1 METGIITLAHYEAR
15 IALYKEQIGTG
26 YIGIGRTLNEAKE
39 AGAVPHGEWE
49 TWVERVTGLTIRQ
62 AQKCMQAAR
71 EIKDGSEL
79 ARLEMSKAIMLLGSG
94 LEEEEREELARK
106 SAEEGGTVKQLRAE
120 IEKVK
125 AEKQAELDEAMQA
138 VRQLK
143 VQVVSETGAAA
154 EIRESLRR
162 AKAERDGLVN
172 QLKATQ
178 EAYRK
183 QIDQAEME
191 AYKRGAADQE
201 KEIREEIRGEFLRKT
216 DFLRQQKNTLDTQV
230 EMLQKRISEKE
241 KEISAQWDRG
251 YNSARKELEEAKQAQ
266 ATLESQLKEL
276 AEELEAA
283 EEREAKKSRQLE
295 ELRSANQA
303 RQMDSARVSAQA
315 FGGTDLAAAV
325 RQFIGAAGVLP
336 QMGSSMSRM
345 PEDEREVIR
354 DNIETVAAWVRG
366 AMAAMGVVDAE
377 GLVS

>member
-15 IALYKEQIGTG
+15 IALYREQIGTG

-154 EIRESLRR
+154 EIRESLRL

-303 RQMDSARVSAQA
+303 RQMDSARVRAQA

-336 QMGSSMSRM
+336 QMGSSLSRM

>member
-26 YIGIGRTLNEAKE
+26 YIGIGKTLNEAKE

-49 TWVERVTGLTIRQ
+49 GWVERVTGLTIRQ

-71 EIKDGSEL
+71 EIRDGSEL
-79 ARLEMSKAIMLLGSG
+79 AKLEMSKAIMLLGSG
-94 LEEEEREELARK
+94 LEEEEREQLARK
-106 SAEEGGTVKQLRAE
+106 SAEEGGTVKQLREE
-120 IEKVK
+120 IERVK
-125 AEKQAELDEAMQA
+125 KEKQAEVDEAMEA

-154 EIRESLRR
+154 EIQEDLRR

-183 QIDQAEME
+183 QIDQAETE

-201 KEIREEIRGEFLRKT
+201 KEIREEIRSEFLRKT

-251 YNSARKELEEAKQAQ
+251 YNSARQELEEAKQAQ
-266 ATLESQLKEL
+266 AVLENQIKEL

-303 RQMDSARVSAQA
+303 RAMDGARVSAQA

-336 QMGSSMSRM
+336 QMGSTLCRM

-366 AMAAMGVVDAE
+366 AMTAMGVVDAE

>member
-79 ARLEMSKAIMLLGSG
+79 ARLEMSKAIMILGSG

-201 KEIREEIRGEFLRKT
+201 NEIRQDIREEYLRKT

-283 EEREAKKSRQLE
+283 EEREAKKSRLLE

-336 QMGSSMSRM
+336 QMGSSLSRM

-377 GLVS
+377 GMVS

>member
-106 SAEEGGTVKQLRAE
+106 STEEGGTVKQLRAE

-336 QMGSSMSRM
+336 QMGSSLSRM

>member
-26 YIGIGRTLNEAKE
+26 YIGIGKTLNEAKE

-49 TWVERVTGLTIRQ
+49 GWVERVTGLTIRQ

-71 EIKDGSEL
+71 EIRDGSEL
-79 ARLEMSKAIMLLGSG
+79 AKLEMSKAIMLLGSG
-94 LEEEEREELARK
+94 LEEEEREQLARK
-106 SAEEGGTVKQLRAE
+106 SAEEGGTVKQLREE
-120 IEKVK
+120 IERVK
-125 AEKQAELDEAMQA
+125 KEKQAEVDEAMEA

-143 VQVVSETGAAA
+143 VQVVNETGAATA
-154 EIRESLRR
+154 LKQQLQEADRKNMDLTGQLESARELMKAEADRAATAAYQQARKDTENEIRQ
-162 AKAERDGLVN
+162 D
-172 QLKATQ
+172 
-178 EAYRK
+178 
-183 QIDQAEME
+183 
-191 AYKRGAADQE
+191 
-201 KEIREEIRGEFLRKT
+201 IREEYLRKT

-230 EMLQKRISEKE
+230 EMLQARIKEKE
-241 KEISAQWDRG
+241 KELTAQWDRG
-251 YNSARKELEEAKQAQ
+251 YNTARDEIEEALQCQAMAEGRLKELE
-266 ATLESQLKEL
+266 
-276 AEELEAA
+276 EELEAA

-303 RQMDSARVSAQA
+303 RAMDGARVSAQA
-315 FGGTDLAAAV
+315 FGGTDLTAAV

-336 QMGSSMSRM
+336 QMGSTLCRM

>member
-251 YNSARKELEEAKQAQ
+251 YNSARQELEEAKQAQ

-336 QMGSSMSRM
+336 QMGSSLSRM

>member
-1 METGIITLAHYEAR
+1 METGIITLSHYEAR